1 MVMNLQF
8 VTYNEEF
15 IYCDGLQLVFNHFSN
30 HPHYV
35 FLVFLYYAASLKK
48 GGLHVAGVLFISQ
61 LKCNHLSC

>member
-8 VTYNEEF
+8 VTYNEQL

-35 FLVFLYYAASLKK
+35 FLVFLVFLYYAALLKK
-48 GGLHVAGVLFISQ
+48 GGLHVEFIYFTVEV
-61 LKCNHLSC
+61 